1 VIAYSDM
8 VLVEDDLAEG
18 AEAAGAEDKD
28 PGPLRPAASLVDPLK
43 GPLSRGKAAMWKDA
57 AAARLRLFDFHRPL
71 VVMSRKTKRKRTFL
85 FETSEKLGAWS
96 ALLQERIDAATPGLQ
111 RLLGSVGSSGGTTSL
126 YLFIYLQINNVTYL
140 FFVLFCFLFCFFFHV
155 EKGAGRATRRDR
167 GKRSASPSAVPLNA
181 LFGT

>member
-1 VIAYSDM
+1 M
-8 VLVEDDLAEG
+8 LLVEDDLAEG

-28 PGPLRPAASLVDPLK
+28 PGPLRSAASLVDPLK

-96 ALLQERIDAATPGLQ
+96 ALLQERIDAATAGLQ
-111 RLLGSVGSSGGTTSL
+111 RLLGSVGSSGGATSPL
-126 YLFIYLQINNVTYL
+126 FIYLFIYLQINVFCLT
-140 FFVLFCFLFCFFFHV
+140 FCCVFCFCFVF
-155 EKGAGRATRRDR
+155 
-167 GKRSASPSAVPLNA
+167 LM
-181 LFGT
+181 

>member
-1 VIAYSDM
+1 M

-28 PGPLRPAASLVDPLK
+28 PGPPRSAAASLVDPLK

-71 VVMSRKTKRKRTFL
+71 VVMSKKTKRKRTFL

-96 ALLQERIDAATPGLQ
+96 ALLQERIDAAAADLQ
-111 RLLGSVGSSGGTTSL
+111 RLLGSVGSSGGATSL
-126 YLFIYLQINNVTYL
+126 Y
-140 FFVLFCFLFCFFFHV
+140 
-155 EKGAGRATRRDR
+155 
-167 GKRSASPSAVPLNA
+167 
-181 LFGT
+181 